1 MRPKKPRLVGALK
14 AAGRRVCRAASV
26 RTPPRAERS
35 RAQRCQAPP
44 FAPTIAPLTPAS
56 PTGATF
62 PGRGAFGNSPTA
74 RQSNWGGKPIQTIGK
89 SGPFSAKFEEIA
101 HCVASL
107 CALFQPAIQ
116 ADIVAHSIIRAVYYE
131 GAARR
136 FDIIGHV
143 SDRVL
148 IDHHQCRQLLASP
161 ILSGPRFSSTLNRE
175 CFLLLR
181 LGAEN
186 ASNPQSLLAA
196 DAFEDGGLDEMIMI
210 LIGADLGRAAG
221 TESGTF

>member
-1 MRPKKPRLVGALK
+1 M
-14 AAGRRVCRAASV
+14 S
-26 RTPPRAERS
+26 
-35 RAQRCQAPP
+35 
-44 FAPTIAPLTPAS
+44 PTYEKITCAS
-56 PTGATF
+56 PPHLEGKQLYTLPEELLICPANVNTTRLLDKLDGDFSGGGRLATVQQ
-62 PGRGAFGNSPTA
+62 PGRATG
-74 RQSNWGGKPIQTIGK
+74 GGKPIQTIGK

-161 ILSGPRFSSTLNRE
+161 ILSGPRFSSTLNRID
-175 CFLLLR
+175 LIAGNRVVLR
-181 LGAEN
+181 RVFPPPAT
-186 ASNPQSLLAA
+186 
-196 DAFEDGGLDEMIMI
+196 
-210 LIGADLGRAAG
+210 RR
-221 TESGTF
+221 